1 MNILVIADAQRYEE
15 LQQKGMAKHHEVH
28 WKTSLEEVLSLKV
41 FDLVIDLI
49 FDDRPEHALVYAK
62 NPGIPVLAGM
72 VKTSLSEIM
81 GQYAFEQGFNI
92 MGGNFLPGLVNVP
105 VTEVTVMD
113 EGQKETLDGIMYKLG
128 WEYAL
133 VADVTGMVTPRVICM
148 IINEAYLAAGE
159 GTASQEDIDTS
170 MRLGTNYPYG
180 PFEWSER
187 IGIRH
192 VYEVLKA
199 LHDVT
204 GDDRYEVAPLL
215 QTAYEAI

>member
-15 LQQKGMAKHHEVH
+15 LQQKGLGTHHDIQ

-41 FDLVIDLI
+41 FDVVLDLI

-72 VKTSLSEIM
+72 VKTSLSDIM
-81 GQYAFEQGFNI
+81 NQFAFEQGFNI
-92 MGGNFLPGLVNVP
+92 MGCNFLPGFVNVP
-105 VTEVTVMD
+105 VMEVTVMD
-113 EGQKETLDGIMYKLG
+113 EGQKETLDEVMYKLG

-133 VADVTGMVTPRVICM
+133 VADVVGMVTPRVVCM
-148 IINEAYLAAGE
+148 IINEAYLTAEE
-159 GTASQEDIDTS
+159 GTASREDIDTS

-187 IGIRH
+187 IGILH

-199 LHDVT
+199 VHDAT
-204 GDDRYEVAPLL
+204 GDDRYQVAASL

>member
-15 LQQKGMAKHHEVH
+15 LQQKGLATHHDIQ

-41 FDLVIDLI
+41 FDVVLDLI

-72 VKTSLSEIM
+72 VKTSLSDVM
-81 GQYAFEQGFNI
+81 NQFAFEQGFNI
-92 MGGNFLPGLVNVP
+92 MGCNFLPGFINMP
-105 VTEVTVMD
+105 VMEVTVMD
-113 EGQKETLDGIMYKLG
+113 EGQKETLENIMYKLDWG
-128 WEYAL
+128 YAL
-133 VADVTGMVTPRVICM
+133 VADAVGMVTPRVVCM
-148 IINEAYLAAGE
+148 IINEAYLTAEE
-159 GTASQEDIDTS
+159 GTASREDIDTS

-199 LHDVT
+199 IHDVT
-204 GDDRYEVAPLL
+204 GDNRYEVAGSL

>member
-1 MNILVIADAQRYEE
+1 
-15 LQQKGMAKHHEVH
+15 
-28 WKTSLEEVLSLKV
+28 
-41 FDLVIDLI
+41 
-49 FDDRPEHALVYAK
+49 
-62 NPGIPVLAGM
+62 M

-81 GQYAFEQGFNI
+81 HQYAFEQGFNI
-92 MGGNFLPGLVNVP
+92 MGCNFLPGLVNMP

-113 EGQKETLDGIMYKLG
+113 DGQKETLDNVMYKLG

-159 GTASQEDIDTS
+159 GTASQEDIDIS
-170 MRLGTNYPYG
+170 MRLGTSYPYG
-180 PFEWSER
+180 PFEWCER

-199 LHDVT
+199 MHDMT
-204 GDDRYEVAPLL
+204 GDDRYEVASLL

>member
-15 LQQKGMAKHHEVH
+15 LQQKGMAGHHEVH

-41 FDLVIDLI
+41 FDLVMDML

-62 NPGIPVLAGM
+62 NPGIPVLAGT

-81 GQYAFEQGFNI
+81 TQYAFEQGFNI
-92 MGGNFLPGLVNVP
+92 MGCNFLPGLVNMP

-133 VADVTGMVTPRVICM
+133 VEDITGMVTPRVICM
-148 IINEAYLAAGE
+148 IINEAYFAAGE
-159 GTASQEDIDTS
+159 GTASREDIDIS

-187 IGIRH
+187 IGVRH

-199 LHDVT
+199 LQDVT
-204 GDDRYEVAPLL
+204 GDDRYEAAPLL

>member
-1 MNILVIADAQRYEE
+1 MNILVIADAQRFDE
-15 LQQKGMAKHHEVH
+15 LQQKGLAKHHEVH

-41 FDLVIDLI
+41 FDLVLDLI
-49 FDDRPEHALVYAK
+49 FDDRPEHAAVYAK
-62 NPGIPVLAGM
+62 NPAIPVLAGM
-72 VKTSLSEIM
+72 AKTSLSEIM
-81 GQYAFEQGFNI
+81 SQYAFEQGFNI
-92 MGGNFLPGLVNVP
+92 MGCNFLPGFVNMA

-113 EGQKETLDGIMYKLG
+113 EGQKQTLDSLMYQLG

-133 VADVTGMVTPRVICM
+133 VADATGMVTPRVVCM
-148 IINEAYLAAGE
+148 IINEAYLTAQE
-159 GTASQEDIDTS
+159 GTASIEDIDTS

-180 PFEWSER
+180 PFEWSEK

-199 LHDVT
+199 VHDAT
-204 GDDRYEVAPLL
+204 GDDRYEVAALL

>member
-15 LQQKGMAKHHEVH
+15 LQQKGMATHHDIQ

-41 FDLVIDLI
+41 FDLVLDLI
-49 FDDRPEHALVYAK
+49 FDDRPEHALMYAK

-72 VKTSLSEIM
+72 VKTSLSDIM
-81 GQYAFEQGFNI
+81 NQFAFEQGFNI
-92 MGGNFLPGLVNVP
+92 MGCNFLPAFVNVP
-105 VTEVTVMD
+105 VMEVTVMD
-113 EGQKETLDGIMYKLG
+113 EGQKETLDNVMYKLG

-133 VADVTGMVTPRVICM
+133 VADVTGMVTPRVVCM
-148 IINEAYLAAGE
+148 IINEAYLTLQE
-159 GTASQEDIDTS
+159 GTASREDIDTS

-199 LHDVT
+199 IHDVT
-204 GDDRYEVAPLL
+204 GDDRYEVAASL

>member
-15 LQQKGMAKHHEVH
+15 LQQKGMATHHDIQ

-41 FDLVIDLI
+41 FDLVLDLI
-49 FDDRPEHALVYAK
+49 FDDRPEHALIYAK

-72 VKTSLSEIM
+72 VKTSLSDTM
-81 GQYAFEQGFNI
+81 NQFAFEQGFNI
-92 MGGNFLPGLVNVP
+92 MGCNFLPGFVNMP
-105 VTEVTVMD
+105 VMEVTVMD
-113 EGQKETLDGIMYKLG
+113 EGQKETLDNIMYKLG

-133 VADVTGMVTPRVICM
+133 VADVVGMVTPRVVCM
-148 IINEAYLAAGE
+148 IINEAYLTEQE
-159 GTASQEDIDTS
+159 GTASREDIDTS

-187 IGIRH
+187 IGILH

-199 LHDVT
+199 IHDVT
-204 GDDRYEVAPLL
+204 GDDRYEVAASL

>member
-15 LQQKGMAKHHEVH
+15 LQQKGLGTHHDIQ

-41 FDLVIDLI
+41 FDVVLDLI
-49 FDDRPEHALVYAK
+49 FDDRPDHALVYAK

-72 VKTSLSEIM
+72 VKTSLSGIM
-81 GQYAFEQGFNI
+81 NQFAFEQGFNI
-92 MGGNFLPGLVNVP
+92 MGCNFLPGFVNVP
-105 VTEVTVMD
+105 VMEVTVMD
-113 EGQKETLDGIMYKLG
+113 EGQKETLDQVMYKLG

-133 VADVTGMVTPRVICM
+133 VADVVGMVTPRVVCM
-148 IINEAYLAAGE
+148 IINEAYLTAEE
-159 GTASQEDIDTS
+159 GTASPEDIDTS

-187 IGIRH
+187 IGILH

-199 LHDVT
+199 VHDAT
-204 GDDRYEVAPLL
+204 GDDRYEVAASL

>member
-1 MNILVIADAQRYEE
+1 MNILVIADAQRFDE
-15 LQQKGMAKHHEVH
+15 LQEKGMATHHDVQ
-28 WKTSLEEVLSLKV
+28 WKTSLEEVLSLKP
-41 FDLVIDLI
+41 FDLVLDLI

-72 VKTSLSEIM
+72 VKTSLTEII

-92 MGGNFLPGLVNVP
+92 MGCNFLPGMVNMP
-105 VTEVTVMD
+105 VLEVSVLD
-113 EGQKETLDGIMYKLG
+113 EGQQETLDTVMYNFG
-128 WEYAL
+128 WEYLL
-133 VADVTGMVTPRVICM
+133 VGDAVGLVTPRVVCM
-148 IINEAYLAAGE
+148 IINEAYLTAQE
-159 GTASQEDIDTS
+159 GTASPEDIDTS

-187 IGIRH
+187 IGIKH

-199 LHDVT
+199 VHDVT
-204 GDDRYEVAPLL
+204 GDDRYEVAASL

>member
-1 MNILVIADAQRYEE
+1 MNILVIADAQRFDE
-15 LQQKGMAKHHEVH
+15 LQQKGLAKHHEVH

-41 FDLVIDLI
+41 FDLVLDLI
-49 FDDRPEHALVYAK
+49 FDDRPEHAVVYAK

-81 GQYAFEQGFNI
+81 SQYAFEQGFNI
-92 MGGNFLPGLVNVP
+92 MGCNFLPGFVNTV
-105 VTEVTVMD
+105 VTEVSVMD
-113 EGQKETLDGIMYKLG
+113 EGQKQALDSLMYQLG

-148 IINEAYLAAGE
+148 IINEAYLTAQE
-159 GTASQEDIDTS
+159 GTASIEDIDTS

-199 LHDVT
+199 VHDAT
-204 GDDRYEVAPLL
+204 GDDRYEVAALL

>member
-1 MNILVIADAQRYEE
+1 MNILVIADAQRFEE
-15 LQQKGMAKHHEVH
+15 LQQKGIAKHHEIQ

-41 FDLVIDLI
+41 FDLVLDLT
-49 FDDRPEHALVYAK
+49 FDDRPEHAAVYAK
-62 NPGIPVLAGM
+62 NPAVPVLAGM
-72 VKTSLSEIM
+72 VKTSLAEIM
-81 GQYAFEQGFNI
+81 NQYAFEQGFNI
-92 MGGNFLPGLVNVP
+92 MGCNFLPGFVGMP
-105 VTEVTVMD
+105 VTEVSVMD
-113 EGQKETLDGIMYKLG
+113 EGQQETIDDIMHELG

-133 VADVTGMVTPRVICM
+133 VADAIGMVTPRVICM
-148 IINEAYLAAGE
+148 MINEAYLALEE
-159 GTASQEDIDTS
+159 GIASREDIDIS

-199 LHDVT
+199 VHDVT
-204 GDDRYEVAPLL
+204 GDDRYAVAGAL

>member
-1 MNILVIADAQRYEE
+1 MNILVIADAQRFDE
-15 LQQKGMAKHHEVH
+15 LQEKGMATHHDVQ
-28 WKTSLEEVLSLKV
+28 WKTSLEEVLSLKP
-41 FDLVIDLI
+41 FDLVLDLI

-72 VKTSLSEIM
+72 VKTSLTEII

-92 MGGNFLPGLVNVP
+92 MGCNFLPGMVNMP
-105 VTEVTVMD
+105 VLEVSVLD
-113 EGQKETLDGIMYKLG
+113 EGQQETLDTVMYKLG
-128 WEYAL
+128 WEYLL
-133 VADVTGMVTPRVICM
+133 VGDAVGLVTPRVVCM
-148 IINEAYLAAGE
+148 IINEAYLTAQE
-159 GTASQEDIDTS
+159 GTASPEDIDTS

-187 IGIRH
+187 IGIKH

-199 LHDVT
+199 VHDVT
-204 GDDRYEVAPLL
+204 GDDRYEVAASL